1 MQITAHDMPTLA
13 GIPRLPVDLADAT
26 QTASIEAG
34 AAPGM
39 LDESVAAAT
48 QTLIERGDLARQPAD
63 TACRRPRA
71 ASMQRAD
78 ARHFFRRFHDLRRAT
93 LQPADYRSADGASWV
108 IATLTPA
115 PDSGENV
122 TGTTYFDTA
131 KQQTVAVPDARRRY
145 ANRGTWQVVASSSP
159 SVPATGRYD
168 WLTLAWLPINRR
180 PLPQTAEHLYSPFIH
195 GGTIVYRW
203 NPAASG
209 GEQFGNVRMIFPEW
223 RQQVADVLRA
233 APGDDTQAAAASSAS
248 ALDRMKQDRNP
259 MAAVLDF
266 GAALH
271 DEPADR
277 IAARLPDLLREN
289 DLHEVSAIVFQC
301 IATSREAD
309 RPRFVE
315 AINGSIFSIDD
326 SARLLAIAY
335 GAFAAGRAKPHP
347 FGDAAQAA
355 RINDVFTALKQR
367 TSALGVPVAQG
378 SPWYEFFTAYRLG
391 G

>member
-1 MQITAHDMPTLA
+1 MPSIVAGPAH
-13 GIPRLPVDLADAT
+13 LPP
-26 QTASIEAG
+26 S
-34 AAPGM
+34 P
-39 LDESVAAAT
+39 VAAET
-48 QTLIERGDLARQPAD
+48 R
-63 TACRRPRA
+63 
-71 ASMQRAD
+71 MV
-78 ARHFFRRFHDLRRAT
+78 HDVAT
-93 LQPADYRSADGASWV
+93 LQPSDYRSADGASWV

-145 ANRGTWQVVASSSP
+145 ANRGTWQVVASSSS

-180 PLPQTAEHLYSPFIH
+180 PLPQTPEHLYSPFIH

-203 NPAASG
+203 NPAAQG

-223 RQQVADVLRA
+223 QEQVADVLRG
-233 APGDDTQAAAASSAS
+233 APGAVAQTAAAASAS
-248 ALDRMKQDRNP
+248 ALDRVKQDGNP

-271 DEPADR
+271 EEPADR
-277 IAARLPDLLREN
+277 IAARLPALLRAN

-301 IATSREAD
+301 IAASREAD
-309 RPRFVE
+309 RLRFVE
-315 AINGSIFSIDD
+315 AISGSIFSIDD

-335 GAFAAGRAKPHP
+335 GAFAAGRAKPRP
-347 FGDAAQAA
+347 FSDAAQAA
-355 RINDVFTALKQR
+355 RINDVFAALKQR
-367 TSALGVPVAQG
+367 TSTLGVPVGQG

-391 G
+391 GASPGSGGNRQ